1 MSTGKTNRTSTQF
14 AAKKLLGK
22 AHTNNQ
28 FSDVN
33 ESIPSNVSVP
43 FSTIFA
49 QEIPNTP
56 PTASFFASGSV
67 EKVHFDVV
75 ELSNTIYDANDTDG
89 GGDEASGNGAHGYYL
104 KLPYNY
110 ETTSSNPQRGTGSFT
125 NGKRVYD
132 TRGALQL
139 VPPLVSNANPNL
151 YFLKL
156 YKGEID
162 DANEI
167 TSGDSVDWQI
177 DYYSG
182 VIFIQDY
189 NASTVPVSASGYLYI
204 GDYLDAKINEISSSG
219 GGSGT
224 ITALNNQAENRLV
237 TIGSTTTEL
246 DGEANLTFDGSE
258 LILTGSSIFNG
269 ALTSSHIVPL
279 QNEQYDLG
287 QVDLKYE
294 NLYAKYL
301 DGGLA
306 FTAIN
311 NEGDTISRG
320 QVVYIDGIS
329 GNTPTVALAAADDA
343 SKMPAMGLVADGT
356 SNDGTEV
363 RIVTFGSLNSFDT
376 SAFTEGDTLYVQTGS
391 GETSGSLTN
400 SPPTGS
406 GNLIQNIARVI
417 KADGTGVVRVGGA
430 GRTNATPNLD
440 EGNIFIGNS
449 NNQAVQDNTIFI
461 SSSINRV
468 GINTLTPSHTLTV
481 NGEVSASAYHGDGS
495 NLTGIVT
502 SGVSYG
508 RTAVTST
515 VTASVSDKILGVS
528 ASAALEIRL
537 PAAGDYDAGQFFTI
551 KDEGGNANINNI
563 TVLASGSEE
572 IDGRSSIILES
583 SYAAINLYSDGTSK
597 FFIY

>member
-89 GGDEASGNGAHGYYL
+89 GGDEASANGAHGYYL

-139 VPPLVSNANPNL
+139 VPPLISNANPNL

-204 GDYLDAKINEISSSG
+204 GDYLDAKITEISSSG
-219 GGSGT
+219 GGS
-224 ITALNNQAENRLV
+224 
-237 TIGSTTTEL
+237 
-246 DGEANLTFDGSE
+246 
-258 LILTGSSIFNG
+258 
-269 ALTSSHIVPL
+269 ALTV
-279 QNEQYDLG
+279 
-287 QVDLKYE
+287 K
-294 NLYAKYL
+294 
-301 DGGLA
+301 
-306 FTAIN
+306 
-311 NEGDTISRG
+311 
-320 QVVYIDGIS
+320 
-329 GNTPTVALAAADDA
+329 
-343 SKMPAMGLVADGT
+343 
-356 SNDGTEV
+356 
-363 RIVTFGSLNSFDT
+363 
-376 SAFTEGDTLYVQTGS
+376 
-391 GETSGSLTN
+391 
-400 SPPTGS
+400 
-406 GNLIQNIARVI
+406 
-417 KADGTGVVRVGGA
+417 
-430 GRTNATPNLD
+430 D
-440 EGNIFIGNS
+440 E
-449 NNQAVQDNTIFI
+449 
-461 SSSINRV
+461 
-468 GINTLTPSHTLTV
+468 
-481 NGEVSASAYHGDGS
+481 GS
-495 NLTGIVT
+495 NLSTAAVSFDFVGAGVTATKPSGENITVTIPGGI
-502 SGVSYG
+502 SYS

-515 VTASVSDKILGVS
+515 TTSSTSDRILGVS

-537 PAAGDYDAGQFFTI
+537 PAASGFSAGQYFTI
-551 KDEGGNANINNI
+551 KDEAGNADSNNI
-563 TVLASGSEE
+563 TVLTTGADT
-572 IDGRSSIILES
+572 IDGVSSVSLES
-583 SYAAINLYSDGTSK
+583 PYAAVNLYSDGSSK